1 MLWLFFEPLK
11 TRNLQQPPTRS
22 SRLLPAALRLCKGAE
37 NRKAISSFDLA
48 ILCTPTPIQ
57 EARLLEAGPLRL
69 A

>member
-1 MLWLFFEPLK
+1 MLWLFFEPPK

-22 SRLLPAALRLCKGAE
+22 SSLLPAALRLSKGAE
-37 NRKAISSFDLA
+37 NRKAIPLFDLA

-57 EARLLEAGPLRL
+57 AARLLEAGPLRL